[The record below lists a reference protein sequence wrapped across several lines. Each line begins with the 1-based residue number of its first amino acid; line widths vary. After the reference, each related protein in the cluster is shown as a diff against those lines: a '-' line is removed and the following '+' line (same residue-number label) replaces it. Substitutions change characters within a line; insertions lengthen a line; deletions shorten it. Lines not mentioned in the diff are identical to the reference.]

1 MSDQNNLSG
10 KVGLDTTDFKTSI
23 SQMNRDLRIV
33 ESGFRASAASLGD
46 WGKSADGL
54 KLRMDALT
62 DKIGIQKNKVS
73 ALRDEYERVKKEK
86 GENSSASQ
94 NLLIKLNRETEAL
107 NRSERELKDTEDALR
122 EMGDESEKSGKKVKE
137 LGDKTEKT
145 GEKAKGFKNILKGVV
160 TGLVGLTGAVVTAAA
175 AMAKKVI
182 DSFGELEQNLGGSEA
197 VFGEYAESI
206 QKSGEEAYKNLG
218 VSQSEYLATA
228 NKMGAL
234 FQGSGLDQ
242 VRSLELTE
250 QAMQRAADMASVMGI
265 DMQVALDSVAGAAK
279 GNFTMMDNLGVA
291 MNATNLEAYAL
302 SKGLDFTWA
311 SATNA
316 EKAEIAMQMFFEN
329 TEQYAGNF
337 ARESTQTITGSIG
350 MFKAAFGSLMA
361 GLGNEDADVG
371 NLTNNLVDA
380 FGAVI
385 KNIVPVLG
393 NVVSVLPTV
402 VGAILDGIV
411 ELLPMLLETVTALF
425 SQVLTT
431 ILTLL
436 PTLIPI
442 ALDAILTI
450 VNTLIQNVPLLIDA
464 GLEIIL
470 TLVNSI
476 LDLLPMLIQ
485 AALTII
491 ITLANGLIEALPELI
506 PKIVE
511 IVLQIVMTLLE
522 NLPMLIEAALN
533 LMLAL
538 VEGLVA
544 ALPILIGMVPDI
556 IVTIVSVLIDN
567 LPLIITA
574 AIEII
579 SALILGLLEALPD
592 LLLAVVELIESL
604 IQKFKETD
612 WKAIGDDIVA
622 GLKDG
627 FLSKWKDFKDSIALK
642 FNELG
647 EGIKK
652 LLGITSPSK
661 YFANIGDNMAAGLGV
676 GFGDKFDKIKKNIQ
690 GAIGSIDQ
698 GIGLGGL
705 TLAGQGAG
713 AVYNSTANVYTG
725 PVASEIDYYRL
736 SRIVADQMR
745 RNK

>member
-23 SQMNRDLRIV
+23 SQMNRDLRVI
-33 ESGFRASAASLGD
+33 ESGFRASAATLGD

-62 DKIGIQKNKVS
+62 EKIGIQKNKVS
-73 ALRDEYERVKKEK
+73 ALQAEYARVAKEK
-86 GENSSASQ
+86 GENSSAAE
-94 NLLIKLNRETEAL
+94 NLKIKLNRETEAL
-107 NRSERELKDTEDALR
+107 NRSERELKDTEDALK

-137 LGDKTEKT
+137 MGDKTEKA
-145 GEKAKGFKNILKGVV
+145 GEKAKGFKNILKGAV
-160 TGLVGLTGAVVTAAA
+160 TGLVGLAAAAAGAAA

-182 DSFGELEQNLGGSEA
+182 QSFGELEQNLGGSEA

-206 QKSGEEAYKNLG
+206 QKAGEDAYKNLG
-218 VSQSEYLATA
+218 VSQSDYLATA

-291 MNATNLEAYAL
+291 MNATNIEAYAL
-302 SKGLDFTWA
+302 AKGLDFTWA
-311 SATNA
+311 SATQA
-316 EKAEIAMQMFFEN
+316 EKADVAMQMFFDN

-337 ARESTQTITGSIG
+337 AKESSQTITGSIG
-350 MFKAAFGSLMA
+350 MLKAAFGSLMG
-361 GLGNEDADVG
+361 GLGNVDADVG
-371 NLTNNLVDA
+371 SLTSNLVDA
-380 FGAVI
+380 FETVV

-393 NVVSVLPTV
+393 NIVSVLPTV
-402 VGAILDGIV
+402 VGAILDGLI

-431 ILTLL
+431 IITLL
-436 PTLIPI
+436 PALIPVVLE
-442 ALDAILTI
+442 AVLTI
-450 VNTLIQNVPLLIDA
+450 VDTLLQNLPMIISA
-464 GLEIIL
+464 AFEIIL
-470 TLVNSI
+470 S
-476 LDLLPMLIQ
+476 LIIG
-485 AALTII
+485 LTD
-491 ITLANGLIEALPELI
+491 ALPELI
-506 PKIVE
+506 AMVPEIIISIVS
-511 IVLQIVMTLLE
+511 TLME
-522 NLPMLIEAALN
+522 NLPMILEAALG
-533 LMLAL
+533 LILAL
-538 VEGLVA
+538 VEGLVD
-544 ALPILIGMVPDI
+544 ALPVLIGMVPDI
-556 IVTIVSVLIDN
+556 IVTIVGVLIDN
-567 LPLIITA
+567 LPMIITA
-574 AIEII
+574 AVEIVG
-579 SALILGLLEALPD
+579 ALRLGLLQAIPE

-604 IQKFKETD
+604 IEKFKETD
-612 WKAIGDDIVA
+612 WKQIGDDIVA

-661 YFANIGDNMAAGLGV
+661 FFADIGDNMAAGLGV
-676 GFGDKFDKIKKNIQ
+676 GFGDKFDRIKRDIQ

-698 GIGLGGL
+698 GLGLGGL

-713 AVYNSTANVYTG
+713 AVYNNSTANVYTG
-725 PVASEIDYYRL
+725 PVSSEIDYYRL

-745 RNK
+745 RGK